1 MTEKINIISASI
13 RDSVVLHIG
22 IILQCNKQDNF
33 GVVLGYSRSDF
44 RGNTMVKM
52 GFPILSYFEKEQ
64 GLQLKEKTFVVYIT
78 KDNNFECAFG
88 IKELSSFKL
97 INSSIENEIQSF
109 SPFIQMETG
118 FKCLYYPTKTNKIK
132 NYFENVLVA
141 EEKTL
146 FECFLALNEIEFE
159 TFPSYKEMEDI
170 FHKIHAYVA
179 NFDIEK
185 ELKTYNVI
193 QSAWFKCRPG
203 RDDQYFMKEE
213 RSIESTDSYIRSLL
227 PLCNKLDYYSCCG
240 RDSDEID
247 FIKRNE
253 AQIKEDKINAIKQYS
268 KSNHIN
274 YLVHEY
280 YEHIFNNKDKKDEIW
295 TKIENI
301 LDLYHIEQCCGK
313 YFYGFSAIKHYNTLR
328 QKHADK

>member
-1 MTEKINIISASI
+1 
-13 RDSVVLHIG
+13 V
-22 IILQCNKQDNF
+22 
-33 GVVLGYSRSDF
+33 
-44 RGNTMVKM
+44 
-52 GFPILSYFEKEQ
+52 
-64 GLQLKEKTFVVYIT
+64 
-78 KDNNFECAFG
+78 
-88 IKELSSFKL
+88 
-97 INSSIENEIQSF
+97 
-109 SPFIQMETG
+109 
-118 FKCLYYPTKTNKIK
+118 
-132 NYFENVLVA
+132 
-141 EEKTL
+141 
-146 FECFLALNEIEFE
+146 FLALNEIEFE